1 MGERGRV
8 LSKLVIAAISPL
20 GTALLLGLAGLAL
33 AAGASAVRRRA
44 GLLLIA
50 CALGWLS
57 IWSMPAASDGLRG
70 WLEDA
75 AGSRSIEA
83 LPPAQ
88 AIVVLGGSIRGPRPP
103 QRPYPDLGASAD
115 RLWHAARLHRAAKAP
130 LLVLSGGTVHQG
142 EEPEAQA
149 MRQFLVELG
158 VPRSAMLLEPGS
170 VTTAQN
176 AAFSAR
182 LLRQR
187 NIDEVLLVTSALHMR
202 RARGL
207 FEREGIR
214 VIPAPTDHEVVD
226 RPFRLLDVVPDA
238 EALEGSGRAMKEI
251 VGAWAGR

>member
-1 MGERGRV
+1 M

-20 GTALLLGLAGLAL
+20 GTALLLGVAGLAL
-33 AAGASAVRRRA
+33 AAGGRAALRRL
-44 GLLLIA
+44 GLLLMA
-50 CALGWLS
+50 GALGWLTV
-57 IWSMPAASDGLRG
+57 WSTPIASECLRG
-70 WLEDA
+70 WLEDQ
-75 AGSRSIEA
+75 AGPREIDA
-83 LPPAQ
+83 LPAAP

-103 QRPYPDLGASAD
+103 QRLHPDLGSAAD
-115 RLWHAARLHRAAKAP
+115 RLWHAARLYRAGKAP
-130 LLVLSGGTVHQG
+130 LLVLSGGTTHEG
-142 EEPEAQA
+142 EAPEAKL

-158 VPRSAMLLEPGS
+158 VPGSAMALEPGS

-187 NIDEVLLVTSALHMR
+187 KIDEVLLVTSALHMR

-214 VIPAPTDHEVVD
+214 VIPAPTDHEIVD
-226 RPFRLLDVVPDA
+226 RPFKLLDVVPDA

-251 VGAWAGR
+251 VGAWVGR